1 MVSDELK
8 EENVKLKIL
17 LKKHRPEL
25 ADGDSFSMDDSV
37 FLFFN
42 ISFSPIIIR
51 D

>member
-37 FLFFN
+37 YAFLN
-42 ISFSPIIIR
+42 FSY
-51 D
+51 